1 MMRLVKSRKNLR
13 QSPKNKIKEGRNVE
27 AVVQRRKE
35 SIFSRFLQ
43 GTLFKPTST
52 TEEHDT
58 LLENA
63 TSEFERQLI
72 RDCRA
77 DGMSDG
83 EICKWLKQ
91 L

>member
-1 MMRLVKSRKNLR
+1 MKLKKEKKGLR
-13 QSPKNKIKEGRNVE
+13 QGLKDKKEEKNME
-27 AVVQRRKE
+27 AVVGNQKRERVLPRL
-35 SIFSRFLQ
+35 FQ
-43 GTLFKPTST
+43 GISFRAVST
-52 TEEHDT
+52 VKKQDI

-83 EICKWLKQ
+83 EIGKWLKQ